1 MARPATAASSGLQ
14 FIIEQIGE
22 TYGLEQVLLRAEQ
35 QMVTRTN
42 DADFRVHLERFISD
56 DRQHAENL
64 RQVLRMM
71 VGSETSVQGSIE
83 RGQKLADTILGVSQE
98 TAYQFSQGLLLIVF
112 QVAMSGRIFMQ
123 IQQCVENREIIGLLE
138 TNHHQDEE
146 HLQYLQAQVI
156 RASEELSLPVSR

>member
-1 MARPATAASSGLQ
+1 MAGPAAAPISGLQ
-14 FIIEQIGE
+14 FFVEQIGE
-22 TYGLEQVLLRAEQ
+22 TYGVEQIMLRAEQ
-35 QMVTRTN
+35 QLVTRTN
-42 DADFRVHLERFISD
+42 DSDFRAHLEQFISD

-71 VGSETSVQGSIE
+71 IGNETSVQNSID

-98 TAYQFSQGLLLIVF
+98 TAYHFMEGLLLVVF
-112 QVAMSGRIFMQ
+112 QTAMSGRVFMQ
-123 IQQCVENREIIGLLE
+123 IQQCVENLEIIGLLE

-156 RASEELSLPVSR
+156 HASEELSGLVSH